1 MVLGYYFTFIMA
13 EKQNKISD
21 DIEASGPITYV
32 PSQTGEILKEE
43 NITHD
48 PVFGE
53 VTEDGPNYRNVTCSP
68 GPVL

>member
-1 MVLGYYFTFIMA
+1 MT
-13 EKQNKISD
+13 EKHNKISD
-21 DIEASGPITYV
+21 DIEASGSITYV
-32 PSQTGEILKEE
+32 PSQTSEILKEE

-53 VTEDGPNYRNVTCSP
+53 VTEDGPNYRNVSCSP